1 MRIKTIHIIK
11 TWLTFVLLLLASKTL
26 AAEVSLPTIPGAP
39 KITENTLLPEFIVY
53 IYYFAV
59 VVSGFV
65 AFAILLYGGIKYLT
79 SGDSPAKK
87 AEARGLLGGG
97 LIGLLILLL
106 AYLILN
112 AINPQ
117 LTIFQT
123 NIATPDLTIPAA
135 NYYGTIDLTKSTYQE
150 VPLGTLI
157 ENVLDQDKID
167 NFKNF
172 LEEVEKKSEK
182 VLQKAEDLK
191 KETEN
196 CSCTNTMTW
205 ASCTLQVNTCSLNAG
220 SCTGEPCDRMAL
232 EQKKQDLK
240 DAFTDL
246 KNFVEPKI
254 DSLQAYLEDIS
265 ALYYGSLLMKEG
277 LFPIPYEQIIE
288 LEQLSLNYTGATIDF
303 IPLRFGIKEIRATG
317 YDPMNFY
324 FDYITNKEIFEDIHF
339 NDLGLY
345 ITVPPSVTNPNIPNN
360 PPVSP
365 SNAGLINPLPN
376 SCNSGGW
383 ESYPGHKGI
392 DLADGCPT
400 NSPVVAAAD
409 GEVIKINTGCPE
421 NPLNASDM
429 RCGGGWGNYI
439 EIWHPQLNILT
450 RYAHL
455 KSVQAG
461 LKVGDWV
468 KQGDQIGREDTT
480 GRTFGYCPGP
490 GGEHLHFEVQDVNGN
505 RIPPEPWLPY
515 IPPC

>member
-106 AYLILN
+106 AYIILN
-112 AINPQ
+112 TINPQ

-157 ENVLDQDKID
+157 ENVLDQNKIED
-167 NFKNF
+167 FKNF
-172 LEEVEKKSEK
+172 LKEVEEKSEK
-182 VLQKAEDLK
+182 VLQKADDLK
-191 KETEN
+191 KETEK
-196 CSCTNTMTW
+196 CSCTASTMTG
-205 ASCTLQVNTCSLNAG
+205 ASCTLQVDTCYLNAG

-232 EQKKQDLK
+232 EQKKQDLN
-240 DAFTDL
+240 DAFTEL
-246 KNFVEPKI
+246 KNFVEPKT
-254 DSLQAYLEDIS
+254 DFLQNYLDDMA
-265 ALYYGSLLMKEG
+265 ALYYASLLMKEG
-277 LFPIPYEQIIE
+277 LFPTPYEQAIE

-303 IPLRFGIKEIRATG
+303 IPFRFGGKEIRATG

-324 FDYITNKEIFEDIHF
+324 FDYIANKEIFEDIGF
-339 NDLGLY
+339 NDFGLY
-345 ITVPPSVTNPNIPNN
+345 VTVPPSVTNPNIPNN
-360 PPVSP
+360 PPVSNP
-365 SNAGLINPLPN
+365 GGLINPLPG
-376 SCNSGGW
+376 SCTTGGW
-383 ESYPGHKGI
+383 ESYEGHKGI

-409 GEVIKINTGCPE
+409 GEIIEIHTGCPE
-421 NPLNASDM
+421 NPTDPAGMD
-429 RCGGGWGNYI
+429 CGWGWGNYI
-439 EIWHPQLNILT
+439 EIWHPQLNIIT

-455 KSVQAG
+455 KSPSPG
-461 LKVGDWV
+461 LKVGDRV
-468 KQGDQIGREDTT
+468 NQGEQIGIEDTT
-480 GRTFGYCPGP
+480 GTTYGYCPGP
-490 GGEHLHFEVQDVNGN
+490 GGEHLHFEVLDVNGN
-505 RIPPEPWLPY
+505 RMPPEPWLPP
-515 IPPC
+515 IPDC